1 MLPLGT
7 WAVIHTRRLRVFEG
21 RRLCSGGVTRKDNA
35 MTARLREL
43 IRAISG
49 APEESPPQIE
59 EIEQTVALMD
69 GVGDRWGL
77 SARLGRFLRR
87 PGRDAVTAPGEV
99 VELTIPLERVA
110 RFRAEAVRYRIGDE
124 VIAERRLDA
133 PQPEI
138 LHHRPTRAGLFE
150 VRAEL
155 IDGASKI
162 VRPVVDAEPIFLQ
175 VIGDTP
181 TVAVDVESLLGVAP
195 RIEGLATLA
204 EHGFAFVYIDMAA
217 DDRTALV
224 RAAIRERGLPEGA
237 VLVHPQTE
245 VEVSTWGVDFR
256 PVFLTTTLRRLQG
269 SGVPVVALFS
279 EAEIS
284 MTAAERAG
292 IASIGPRDLEPE
304 SIHPLCRSAEASRS
318 TDEDGRGFS
327 WRLDRMTGAEAVAG
341 NACRV
346 DLDNRLAREHV
357 FEAIEQ
363 ARRSIHLQVY
373 MVREGPFTDQLS
385 ARLVVAARRGVQVRL
400 MVDALYSIDGVLG
413 ASNAVVQGLRGEPGI
428 EVVSSQPIASRESF
442 DAVSLKRRDHRKI
455 IVIDGRVAFV
465 GGRNCADEYYTG
477 FDEVAITDWT
487 PHDRIPWLD
496 AHLELRG
503 PLVRKVQQAF
513 IRSWQM
519 HGGPPV
525 PQDGRTLPPLEAE
538 GTSQARVILHD
549 GVHDAA
555 AMLAYEAIIDGC
567 RQRLYVVN
575 DFPIVSSLQSALRR
589 ALSRGVRVVF
599 LTGSAVAR
607 RGDGTFFK
615 GPLYREAFEYMTK
628 QRLGQLMLAGA
639 EVYEYATRPQPLVV
653 CRGDVVRPYVHA
665 KLVTADGVVASVG
678 SANLDAT
685 ASYWER
691 EANIVVEDPHVVAP
705 LEATI
710 ESMLAHS
717 IRIVADSDY
726 WRRESS
732 LRELAAQ
739 FWPESLYG

>member
-1 MLPLGT
+1 
-7 WAVIHTRRLRVFEG
+7 
-21 RRLCSGGVTRKDNA
+21 
-35 MTARLREL
+35 MTARLRQL

-49 APEESPPQIE
+49 QPDDSVAGPVVDPVADPESAVDPD

-87 PGRDAVTAPGEV
+87 PGRDAVTTPGEV

-110 RFRAEAVRYRIGDE
+110 RFRAAAVRYRIGDE
-124 VIAERRLDA
+124 VVAERSLDA
-133 PQPEI
+133 PLPEI
-138 LHHRPTRAGLFE
+138 LHHRPTEPGLFE

-155 IDGASKI
+155 IDEASRI

-181 TVAVDVESLLGVAP
+181 TVAVEVESLLSGETDISGLMKLVA
-195 RIEGLATLA
+195 R
-204 EHGFAFVYIDMAA
+204 GFALVYVDMAA

-224 RAAIRERGLPEGA
+224 RASIRERGLPEGA

-245 VEVSTWGVDFR
+245 AEVSTWGVDFR
-256 PVFLTTTLRRLQG
+256 PVFLTATLRRLQG
-269 SGVPVVALFS
+269 TGVPVVAIFS
-279 EAEIS
+279 EAEMSI
-284 MTAAERAG
+284 AAAKRAG
-292 IASIGPRDLEPE
+292 IASIGHGDLEAASLSRLAAAAP
-304 SIHPLCRSAEASRS
+304 PRPQRGDRSA
-318 TDEDGRGFS
+318 
-327 WRLDRMTGAEAVAG
+327 RLDRMTATEAVTG
-341 NACRV
+341 NTCHV
-346 DLDNRLAREHV
+346 ELDNRVARERV
-357 FEAIEQ
+357 FQAIEE
-363 ARRSIHLQVY
+363 ARRSIHLQFY

-385 ARLVVAARRGVQVRL
+385 ARLVTAARRGVQIRL

-413 ASNAVVQGLRGEPGI
+413 TSNAVVQGLRSEPGI

-455 IVIDGRVAFV
+455 VVVDGLVAFV

-487 PHDRIPWLD
+487 PHDRVPWLD

-503 PLVRKVQQAF
+503 PLVHQVQQAF
-513 IRSWQM
+513 IRSWQL
-519 HGGPPV
+519 HGGSPV
-525 PQDGRTLPPLEAE
+525 PTDGRTLPPLEE
-538 GTSQARVILHD
+538 QGSSRARLILHD

-567 RQRLYVVN
+567 TDRLYIVN

-589 ALSRGVRVVF
+589 ALARGARLVF

-607 RGDGTFFK
+607 RGDGSFLK

-628 QRLGQLMLAGA
+628 QRLGDLMLAGA
-639 EVYEYATRPQPLVV
+639 EVYEYASAPQPLIV
-653 CRGDVVRPYVHA
+653 CRGGVVRPYVHA
-665 KLVTADGVVASVG
+665 KVVSADGFVASVG

-691 EANIVVEDPHVVAP
+691 EANVVVEDPKVVAT
-705 LEATI
+705 LDGAIEA
-710 ESMLAHS
+710 MLKHS
-717 IRIVADSDY
+717 IRIAPDSEY
-726 WRRESS
+726 WRREAS